1 MLPCHSGFPSG
12 SALKNPV
19 AMQATQETLVQSGL
33 GRSPGEGHGNP
44 LQYSCLENPMDW
56 GAWRAT
62 VHRVTKSQTW
72 LKRLSMHSRHVIQ
85 FPLHNDHS
93 VCYPLAILFSFKG
106 LFCSWIFREFPTF
119 YIINKDTVKI
129 IAYKSLYLSLIILFL
144 SGSLQ
149 WPYT

>member
-1 MLPCHSGFPSG
+1 MWVSPDFHRSWNTIFLLISFKHS
-12 SALKNPV
+12 K
-19 AMQATQETLVQSGL
+19 TQKVHLAHGPQR
-33 GRSPGEGHGNP
+33 GRP